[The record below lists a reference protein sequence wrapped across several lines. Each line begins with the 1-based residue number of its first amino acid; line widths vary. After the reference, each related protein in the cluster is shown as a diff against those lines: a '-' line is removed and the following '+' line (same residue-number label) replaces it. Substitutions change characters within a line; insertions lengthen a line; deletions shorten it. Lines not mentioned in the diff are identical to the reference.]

1 MSEVFKI
8 CAAALVLC
16 IAAFLLREMGWRGA
30 VAFSVFGAV
39 ALLSFLADGLFSFVK
54 GVSAFTEKTGVSDMA
69 KEVLKVVGASY
80 VFGISADICT
90 ELGQRAVSAALVTV
104 GRLEMLLISFPYFLK
119 IIEAG
124 AALVSG

>member
-16 IAAFLLREMGWRGA
+16 VAGFLLKEMGWRGA

-54 GVSAFTEKTGVSDMA
+54 GVAAFTDETGVSDMA

-80 VFGISADICT
+80 VFGISADICA
-90 ELGQRAVSAALVTV
+90 ELGERGISSALLTV
-104 GRLEMLLISFPYFLK
+104 GRVEMLLISLPYFLK
-119 IIEAG
+119 IVEA
-124 AALVSG
+124 ATALVSG